1 MADSIGQDLADED
14 RPVSPERRFP
24 RAQPPGPRPQWQR
37 FLRASL
43 VRVALYYIVLI
54 TVSVIAV
61 RASPTVRSSLLA
73 PSIPTISQGTALL
86 TGAEPPASWFGRP
99 PFLIGAF
106 ETLLVVLAAVLL
118 ALPVAWVY
126 MLTKK
131 LRYDPGLVRSVIILP
146 IAVAGIL
153 LVVKNNLAVAFSLAG
168 IVAAVR
174 FRNTLKDPRDA
185 VYIFL
190 TIAIGIAAGVQALD
204 VALVVSIMFNI
215 VVVMM
220 WRYQVGMI
228 HGGRYGR
235 TGVLSFGDS
244 SLLVAQTPTAM
255 RSIRRKMLDEVD
267 DMRTDGILLVHSTDP
282 ELARF
287 SVQDVL
293 SQATR
298 DWKLIG
304 IWPRG
309 EEVATAEYLVRL
321 AKDATPADLL
331 GDLDDWVGHIEGGEY
346 IPFRRRSRPRG
357 ETEAVHNG
365 HDTSEGAG
373 SGGIGGRTSLSR
385 KNDNR

>member
-1 MADSIGQDLADED
+1 MIESNRRDLLESD
-14 RPVSPERRFP
+14 RHLSEEQRFP
-24 RAQPPGPRPQWQR
+24 LAQPPAIRPQWQR
-37 FLRASL
+37 ILRASL
-43 VRVALYYIVLI
+43 VRVALYYVILI
-54 TVSVIAV
+54 TVAVIAV
-61 RASPTVRSSLLA
+61 RISPLVRSSLLS
-73 PSIPTISQGTALL
+73 PSIPVVSQGTALL
-86 TGAEPPASWFGRP
+86 TGAEPPASWLGRP
-99 PFLIGAF
+99 PFLVGAF
-106 ETLLVVLAAVLL
+106 ETLLVVLSAVLL

-131 LRYDPGLVRSVIILP
+131 LRFDPGLVRSVIILP

-220 WRYQVGMI
+220 WRYQVGSI

-244 SLLVAQTPTAM
+244 SLLVAQTPASM
-255 RSIRRKMLDEVD
+255 RRVRRKMLDEVL
-267 DMRTDGILLVHSTDP
+267 DMRTDGILLIHSTNPD
-282 ELARF
+282 LARH
-287 SVQDVL
+287 SVQDAL
-293 SQATR
+293 SQSTR

-331 GDLDDWVGHIEGGEY
+331 GDLDDWAGHIEGAEY
-346 IPFRRRSRPRG
+346 IPFRSRSRPRG
-357 ETEAVHNG
+357 EGGQVRP
-365 HDTSEGAG
+365 EGEVDQTADPG
-373 SGGIGGRTSLSR
+373 DAAPGREDYR
-385 KNDNR
+385 